1 MRTGN
6 LPRESILAT
15 LPIAIYIIGLVVSW
29 LWSPVIFEHVEY
41 PVVGLVVLAILAVG
55 AAWGVAQRLPVSS
68 YTWVIFFLAE
78 LGRLAGAYFA
88 DFADSAFDFGVGVSL
103 GNLGAFLAVIAV
115 AVFLSFRGMRFALF
129 AILLSLLY
137 GALRFPILEDTPAL
151 SSSAASA
158 ATWVFAILAVAEAGA
173 AAFIVARFLS
183 VRGKTQVRLLY
194 LLAVIVFVDP
204 LLNGWSISLSVS
216 GGSFLNTLV
225 AAIASIGGAWVFTG
239 ITLLLVWGFSKFVL
253 RLLGRRVMAAS
264 P

>member
-6 LPRESILAT
+6 LPRESALAT
-15 LPIAIYIIGLVVSW
+15 LPIAIYVMGLVVSW

-41 PVVGLVVLAILAVG
+41 PVIGLVVLAVLAAG
-55 AAWGVAQRLPVSS
+55 AAWGVAQGLPVSS

-88 DFADSAFDFGVGVSL
+88 EFAGSAFGFGLAVSL
-103 GNLGAFLAVIAV
+103 GGLVTLLAAIAV
-115 AVFLSFRGMRFALF
+115 AVFLSIRGMRFAIF
-129 AILLSLLY
+129 AILLGLLY

-158 ATWVFAILAVAEAGA
+158 ATWAFAILAVAEAA
-173 AAFIVARFLS
+173 LAAFIVARLLT
-183 VRGKTQVRLLY
+183 VKGKAQVRLLY

-216 GGSFLNTLV
+216 GDSFLDTTV
-225 AAIASIGGAWVFTG
+225 AAIASIGGAWAFTG
-239 ITLLLVWGFSKFVL
+239 ITLLLVWGFSKLVL
-253 RLLGRRVMAAS
+253 RLSARRAVGAA